1 MLKYRSI
8 WLERVKA
15 IAINIS
21 SWDWRIANDKF
32 VLNET
37 DGNYLK
43 WFIKDGGWIPYTG
56 PDAEEPEKEDE
67 YLVAWAPTN
76 KQYRKKTFMDILEWT
91 PQQGFIDTLNRDKT
105 VGGFEVVAWQEL
117 PKRFDLKEIEK

>member
-1 MLKYRSI
+1 MLKYRSM

-15 IAINIS
+15 IAINLS
-21 SWDWRIANDKF
+21 AWDWPISNDKF

-37 DGNYLK
+37 DGNCLVWKLK
-43 WFIKDGGWIPYTG
+43 EGGWIPYTG
-56 PDAEEPEKEDE
+56 ELAEEPEKEGE
-67 YLVAWAPTN
+67 YLIAWAPTN
-76 KQYRKKTFMDILEWT
+76 EKYRKRTFMDILEWT
-91 PQQGFIDTLNRDKT
+91 LRQGFIDTLNRDKT

>member
-1 MLKYRSI
+1 MLKYKSI

-32 VLNET
+32 ILNET

>member
-1 MLKYRSI
+1 MLKYKSI

-21 SWDWRIANDKF
+21 SWDWKIANDKF